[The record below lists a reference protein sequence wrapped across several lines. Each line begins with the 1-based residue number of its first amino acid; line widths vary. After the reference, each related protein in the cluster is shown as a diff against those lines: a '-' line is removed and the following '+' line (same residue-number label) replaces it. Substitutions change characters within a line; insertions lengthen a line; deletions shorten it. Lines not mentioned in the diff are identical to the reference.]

1 MKKPS
6 NDTIKQDEL
15 EDSPSSLLKNIPED
29 LLFSL
34 LDNAYESLILV
45 DAQGIVRFMSQ
56 SNEGY
61 SDISVKDSP
70 GRHIQEIRPDTKMTR
85 ILETGRAEIGRSML
99 LNRNNRIVARIPLF
113 KDNRIIGVMGKMMF
127 TSPDKL
133 KQLYE
138 RIDSLKNQIDYY
150 KDALH
155 QSYTTQYT
163 FDNIIGNSEPI
174 LKCKALAQKA
184 AQSDASV
191 LVTGESGTGKELF
204 AHAIHKISQR
214 SKSNFVRV
222 NCASIPGEL
231 IESELFGYE
240 AGAFT
245 GANKKGK
252 AGKFELANHGTI
264 FLDEIGDM
272 PPLLQV
278 KLMRVLQEKEVE
290 RLGGKPK
297 KIDFRVISATN
308 CDLNKM
314 VSDKTFRLDLYYRL
328 NVFVI
333 TLPALRDI
341 KEDIPEIFNHFLDKL
356 SKENRKQ
363 APTVSPEAMA
373 ALQSYSWPGNLRE
386 LRNIADRSIILCN
399 DNAIEL
405 KDLPI
410 SLQEK
415 ADTCQPME
423 EMGDSLKSI
432 MESTE
437 KRAILNALKRA
448 NNNREK
454 ASALLKIHRT
464 GLYQK
469 MKKYNIS

>member
-6 NDTIKQDEL
+6 NDTIKQDES

-138 RIDSLKNQIDYY
+138 RIDCLKNQIDYY

-204 AHAIHKISQR
+204 AHAIHQISQR

-222 NCASIPGEL
+222 NCASIP
-231 IESELFGYE
+231 
-240 AGAFT
+240 
-245 GANKKGK
+245 
-252 AGKFELANHGTI
+252 
-264 FLDEIGDM
+264 
-272 PPLLQV
+272 
-278 KLMRVLQEKEVE
+278 R
-290 RLGGKPK
+290 
-297 KIDFRVISATN
+297 
-308 CDLNKM
+308 
-314 VSDKTFRLDLYYRL
+314 
-328 NVFVI
+328 
-333 TLPALRDI
+333 
-341 KEDIPEIFNHFLDKL
+341 
-356 SKENRKQ
+356 
-363 APTVSPEAMA
+363 
-373 ALQSYSWPGNLRE
+373 
-386 LRNIADRSIILCN
+386 
-399 DNAIEL
+399 
-405 KDLPI
+405 
-410 SLQEK
+410 
-415 ADTCQPME
+415 
-423 EMGDSLKSI
+423 
-432 MESTE
+432 
-437 KRAILNALKRA
+437 
-448 NNNREK
+448 
-454 ASALLKIHRT
+454 
-464 GLYQK
+464 
-469 MKKYNIS
+469 